1 MRVVKTF
8 FVFLS
13 VILSGTALYA
23 QTDAST
29 GKSTSPV
36 TTSAV
41 TAVADDEDIDRYLIG
56 YEDVLE
62 IKVMKHEE
70 LNVKVS
76 VSKNGTITVP
86 RLDHPMP
93 AVCKSERQLADDI
106 TKAYKENFL
115 RNPFVSVEVAE
126 QKSQSAAVI
135 GAVEKPGNFYLTR
148 KVTLLELLSL
158 AGGPNIH
165 SGIRLMVART
175 GSTSNCRHGVE
186 AVKEGEVKIMNY
198 RMRDIQDGT
207 KMLWVQPGD
216 IVSVLEADPVY
227 VFGNVR
233 KQGRLLMKE
242 PLTLRQALAA
252 AEGLKSASDKKVRIL
267 KQKEGQAQP
276 EEFIY
281 DLDAINKGKVPDP
294 FLEANDVVAV
304 SQDNAQFFM
313 NKIANA
319 ATGGIPSLFYRIPLP
334 F

>member
-8 FVFLS
+8 FVFLGI
-13 VILSGTALYA
+13 ILFAAALPA
-23 QTDAST
+23 QTDN
-29 GKSTSPV
+29 
-36 TTSAV
+36 
-41 TAVADDEDIDRYLIG
+41 TAGNPNAPKTPAATRPQDRDDVDRYLIG

-86 RLDHPMP
+86 RLDAPML

-106 TKAYKENFL
+106 TAAYKKDFL
-115 RNPFVSVEVAE
+115 RNPYVSVEVTE

-148 KVTLLELLSL
+148 RVTLLELLAY

-165 SGIRLMVART
+165 SGMRLMVART
-175 GSTSNCRHGVE
+175 GSTSNCRQDVE
-186 AVKEGEVKIMNY
+186 VVKEGEVKIMNFK
-198 RMRDIQDGT
+198 MREIQEGKT
-207 KMLWVQPGD
+207 NLWMQPGD

-242 PLTLRQALAA
+242 PMTLRQALSA
-252 AEGLKSASDKKVRIL
+252 AEGLKSASDNKVRIL
-267 KQKEGQAQP
+267 KQKEGQAKP

-281 DLDAINKGKVPDP
+281 DLNAINKGKAPDP
-294 FLEANDVVAV
+294 FLEPNDVVAV
-304 SQDNAQFFM
+304 SQDNAMFFM
-313 NKIANA
+313 TKIANA
-319 ATGGIPSLFYRIPLP
+319 ATGGIPSLFYRGL
-334 F
+334 